1 MKGRGVDLSD
11 SNGHLLPHL
20 AKGYG
25 PAMKVFQPF
34 RLDTVNHCLWHA
46 EERVP
51 LTPKAFDVLRYLV
64 EHAERL
70 VTQDEILEA
79 IWPETY
85 VNPEVIKQYIRGIRK
100 ALGDDPE
107 KPSYIETFS
116 RRGYQFIAPVSDES
130 AAPFPGSDTK
140 RIVGRKTALVDV
152 FQQQATR
159 RPNLRLARGQ
169 CIEGFGG
176 KEAYYP
182 ILEAL
187 GSLVLSAEDGSLV
200 QMLAKHAPTWLLQFS
215 ALVKAEQRE
224 ALRRE
229 TLGTTRERMVREICE
244 AFEVMAAQNPLVLIL
259 EDLHWVDASTL
270 DLISALARR
279 RGPAKLVIVGTYRPA
294 DVIISQSP
302 LKALKQDLLVHN
314 LCHEIALERLEES
327 DVGEYLTEEFAEC
340 TFAAADLA
348 KLVHRHSG
356 GNALFMVGIVQS
368 MLKKGVIAQ
377 LQGKWALT
385 VPLGKI
391 APAVPETLQQLI
403 QVQFEQLSMSEQ
415 GILRSASVA
424 GDRFSVWA
432 VTGALEIESSRIED
446 ACEVLAEKQQFI
458 KAAGIHELAN
468 GEFSAHYE
476 FRHSLYREVLYRQLS
491 DVNRSKL
498 HRLLGQRLKT
508 LCTPSKPEL
517 AAELA
522 LHFEGGR
529 EYDQAISY
537 LILAAE
543 NAARRF
549 AHGDSIR
556 ALQLALEL
564 AQSLPARTRIE
575 LEIEVLQRMGDA
587 HFALGAMSDS
597 ALAYETAAARAAEAG
612 LRKTQIEALARLA
625 VPAWYLD
632 PPRGNDICEQAVE
645 ESRAH
650 GDPLLL
656 AQTQLATACFRLLYD
671 TWRNQDAETCAS
683 ARHTIRRLSG
693 PSTPENMFCV
703 YVQAMQGDYEE
714 ALKQA
719 EAAMIATTSPAA
731 YLLALGAKILCLMQC
746 GRFGEVLRI
755 VGTGRELAQKNGE
768 DPWVFIF
775 REAWLR
781 SLCFDFEGVLR
792 LSRTAMRSDAKQH
805 AVPWTAIG
813 MISAGYAELSRG
825 RYAEALQCFA
835 QVRDPGTTPNFFLH
849 WYWRMQARLGS
860 SEVRLQAGDI
870 PNARIEVDD
879 LLESALSTEE
889 PNMQALAWEANARV
903 AWAEKDSDGARRCI
917 ENALAILDEVEIPV
931 SAWRVHAT
939 AWQFY
944 RHTKEDKPAEASR
957 GRAEACILK
966 IANSFARDE
975 PLRASFLSAPAVAR
989 VLGASANKRAV
1000 S

>member
-1 MKGRGVDLSD
+1 MKGRGMDLRA

-20 AKGYG
+20 AKGSG

-34 RLDTVNHCLWHA
+34 RLVTMTICIGLA
-46 EERVP
+46 EGLVR
-51 LTPKAFDVLRYLV
+51 LTPRAFDVLRYLV

-79 IWPETY
+79 LWPETY

-130 AAPFPGSDTK
+130 AASSPSSGSK
-140 RIVGRKTALVDV
+140 GIVGRKTALAELDVCLASALRGQRQAIFVTGEAGIGKTALVDV

-200 QMLAKHAPTWLLQFS
+200 QMLAKHAATWLAQFPS
-215 ALVKAEQRE
+215 LVKPEQRDWLQKE
-224 ALRRE
+224 I
-229 TLGTTRERMVREICE
+229 LGSTPGRMVREICE
-244 AFEVMAAQNPLVLIL
+244 ALEARTAKGPLIMVLK
-259 EDLHWVDASTL
+259 DPHWVDNSTL
-270 DLISALARR
+270 DVISVLARR
-279 RGPAKLVIVGTYRPA
+279 RVPEKLLLIATYRPA
-294 DVIISQSP
+294 DVLLFQGQ
-302 LKALKQDLLVHN
+302 LKTLKQDLLVHH
-314 LCHEIALERLEES
+314 LCHEITVERLEEA
-327 DVGEYLTEEFAEC
+327 DVAEYLAVAFADSD
-340 TFAAADLA
+340 FPSGLA
-348 KLVHRHSG
+348 ELIHHNSG
-356 GNALFMVGIVQS
+356 GNALFMTGIVRDIVERGSIVQER
-368 MLKKGVIAQ
+368 
-377 LQGKWALT
+377 GKWALT
-385 VPLGKI
+385 APLHDIYPGI
-391 APAVPETLQQLI
+391 PETLQQMLEN
-403 QVQFEQLSMSEQ
+403 QFEQLSAEEQ
-415 GILRSASVA
+415 RILETCSVA
-424 GDRFSVWA
+424 GERFSVWA
-432 VTGALEIESSRIED
+432 AAAMLETLPTSIEETCDR
-446 ACEVLAEKQQFI
+446 LARRQQFI
-458 KAAGIHELAN
+458 RFVGIQNAAN
-468 GEFSAHYE
+468 GADSAHYE
-476 FRHSLYREVLYRQLS
+476 FRHSLYRQALYRQLS
-491 DVNRSKL
+491 SANRSKL
-498 HRLLGQRLKT
+498 HRSLGEWLMAAYTAGRR
-508 LCTPSKPEL
+508 EL
-517 AAELA
+517 ASELA
-522 LHFEGGR
+522 LHFEAGR
-529 EYDQAISY
+529 A
-537 LILAAE
+537 
-543 NAARRF
+543 F
-549 AHGDSIR
+549 
-556 ALQLALEL
+556 
-564 AQSLPARTRIE
+564 
-575 LEIEVLQRMGDA
+575 
-587 HFALGAMSDS
+587 
-597 ALAYETAAARAAEAG
+597 
-612 LRKTQIEALARLA
+612 
-625 VPAWYLD
+625 
-632 PPRGNDICEQAVE
+632 EQATRGLDIVE
-645 ESRAH
+645 WLIVVCKCF

-683 ARHTIRRLSG
+683 ARHTIRHLSG
-693 PSTPENMFCV
+693 PSTPENVFCV

-731 YLLALGAKILCLMQC
+731 YLLALGAKILSLMQC

-813 MISAGYAELSRG
+813 MISAGYAELYRG

-835 QVRDPGTTPNFFLH
+835 QVRDPGITPNFFLH

-889 PNMQALAWEANARV
+889 LNIQALAWEAKARV

-917 ENALAILDEVEIPV
+917 ENELPILDKVQIPV
-931 SAWRVHAT
+931 SAWPVHAT
-939 AWQFY
+939 
-944 RHTKEDKPAEASR
+944 R
-957 GRAEACILK
+957 
-966 IANSFARDE
+966 
-975 PLRASFLSAPAVAR
+975 
-989 VLGASANKRAV
+989 
-1000 S
+1000 

>member
-1 MKGRGVDLSD
+1 M
-11 SNGHLLPHL
+11 L
-20 AKGYG
+20 ANSVTT
-25 PAMKVFQPF
+25 AAHQMKVFKPF
-34 RLDTVNHCLWHA
+34 RLDTVNQCLWRA
-46 EERVP
+46 ESRMP

-64 EHAERL
+64 EHAGRL
-70 VTQDEILEA
+70 VTPDEVLEA
-79 IWPETY
+79 LWPETY
-85 VNPEVIKQYIRGIRK
+85 INPEGIRK
-100 ALGDDPE
+100 YVLEIRKVLGDRRNQPLF
-107 KPSYIETFS
+107 IETLPK
-116 RRGYQFIAPVSDES
+116 RGYQFIATVTDDRTLP
-130 AAPFPGSDTK
+130 PPGAEIEASNV
-140 RIVGRKTALVDV
+140 VGRDALLAQLNGRFEKALVGQRQVIFVTGEAGIGKTTLVDV

-182 ILEAL
+182 ILEAI
-187 GSLVLSAEDGSLV
+187 
-200 QMLAKHAPTWLLQFS
+200 
-215 ALVKAEQRE
+215 E
-224 ALRRE
+224 AMTAQGPLI
-229 TLGTTRERMVREICE
+229 MV
-244 AFEVMAAQNPLVLIL
+244 L
-259 EDLHWVDASTL
+259 EDLHWVDNSTL
-270 DLISALARR
+270 DVISVLARR
-279 RGPAKLVIVGTYRPA
+279 RVPAKLLLIATYRPA
-294 DVIISQSP
+294 DVLLFQGQ
-302 LKALKQDLLVHN
+302 LKTLKQDLLVHH
-314 LCHEIALERLEES
+314 LCHEITVERLEEA
-327 DVGEYLTEEFAEC
+327 DVAEYLAVAFADSD
-340 TFAAADLA
+340 FPSGLA
-348 KLVHRHSG
+348 ELIHHNSG
-356 GNALFMVGIVQS
+356 GNALFMTGIVRD
-368 MLKKGVIAQ
+368 IAERGSIVQ
-377 LQGKWALT
+377 EGGKWVLT
-385 VPLGKI
+385 APLQDIYPGI
-391 APAVPETLQQLI
+391 PETLQQMLEN
-403 QVQFEQLSMSEQ
+403 QFEQLSAEEQ
-415 GILRSASVA
+415 RILETCSVA
-424 GDRFSVWA
+424 GERFSVWA
-432 VTGALEIESSRIED
+432 AAAMLETLPTSIEETCDR
-446 ACEVLAEKQQFI
+446 LAQRQQFI
-458 KAAGIHELAN
+458 RFVGIQNAAN
-468 GEFSAHYE
+468 GADSAHYE
-476 FRHSLYREVLYRQLS
+476 FRHSLYRQALYRQLS
-491 DVNRSKL
+491 SANRSKL
-498 HRLLGQRLKT
+498 HRSLGEWLMAAYTAGRR
-508 LCTPSKPEL
+508 EL
-517 AAELA
+517 ASELA
-522 LHFEGGR
+522 LHFEVGR
-529 EYDQAISY
+529 DFEQAARC
-537 LILAAE
+537 LIWTAE

-556 ALQLALEL
+556 SLQLALEL

-719 EAAMIATTSPAA
+719 GAAMIATTSPAA
-731 YLLALGAKILCLMQC
+731 YLLALGAKILSLMQC

-825 RYAEALQCFA
+825 RYPEALQCFA
-835 QVRDPGTTPNFFLH
+835 QVRDPGITPNFFLH

-879 LLESALSTEE
+879 LLESALSTAD
-889 PNMQALAWEANARV
+889 PHLQALAWEAKARV
-903 AWAEKDSDGARRCI
+903 AMAEQDSDGARRCI
-917 ENALAILDEVEIPV
+917 ENALAILDKVEIPV
-931 SAWRVHAT
+931 AAWQVHAT

-975 PLRASFLSAPAVAR
+975 PLRASFLSAPPIAR
-989 VLGASANKRAV
+989 VLGASENKRAV